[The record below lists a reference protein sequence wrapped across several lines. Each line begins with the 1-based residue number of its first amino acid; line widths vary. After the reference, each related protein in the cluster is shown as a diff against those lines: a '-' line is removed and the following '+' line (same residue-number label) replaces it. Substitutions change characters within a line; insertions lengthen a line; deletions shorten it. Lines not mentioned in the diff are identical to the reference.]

1 MMVVV
6 STGTVEVEGWMGKL
20 ADVVVSKILGS
31 TNSGMDVVAGF
42 VAVMVAGVGA
52 VATSFPILS
61 WTHMEYC

>member
-6 STGTVEVEGWMGKL
+6 STGTVWTVEVERLML
-20 ADVVVSKILGS
+20 AGVVVSKILGS
-31 TNSGMDVVAGF
+31 TNSGMEVAAGF

-61 WTHMEYC
+61 

>member
-6 STGTVEVEGWMGKL
+6 STGTVEVARLML
-20 ADVVVSKILGS
+20 AGVVVSKILGS
-31 TNSGMDVVAGF
+31 TNSGMEVAAGF

-61 WTHMEYC
+61 

>member
-6 STGTVEVEGWMGKL
+6 STGTVEVERLMPAG
-20 ADVVVSKILGS
+20 VVVSKILGS
-31 TNSGMDVVAGF
+31 TNSGMEVAAGF

-61 WTHMEYC
+61 